1 MLLYTGQLGK
11 DSDYWE
17 LALQISFAPAPFCSQ
32 EGKNK
37 YLYSYTLVWANSYFF
52 FFFYKEAHG
61 STAC

>member
-1 MLLYTGQLGK
+1 MADNKQIFHVVINTKIKQCKRMERIRMLLYTGQLGK

-37 YLYSYTLVWANSYFF
+37 
-52 FFFYKEAHG
+52 
-61 STAC
+61 